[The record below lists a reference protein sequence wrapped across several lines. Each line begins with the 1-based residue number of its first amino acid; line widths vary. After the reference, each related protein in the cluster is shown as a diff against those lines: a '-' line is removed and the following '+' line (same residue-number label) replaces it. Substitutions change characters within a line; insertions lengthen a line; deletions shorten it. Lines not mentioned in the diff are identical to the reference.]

1 MQITSIAAIYF
12 LFFVMSA
19 FVMLPFGVRTAD
31 EAGIEKVPG
40 QADSAP
46 VNFRPGKVAARASII
61 AALATALFVANYQNE
76 WITAADIDFLPG
88 PPRTS
93 VAADR

>member
-31 EAGIEKVPG
+31 EAGVEKVPG
-40 QADSAP
+40 QAESAP
-46 VNFRPGKVAARASII
+46 VNFRPGKLVVRALII
-61 AALATALFVANYQNE
+61 AALATAVFVANYNYE
-76 WITAADIDFLPG
+76 WVTAADIDILPK
-88 PPRTS
+88 PPR
-93 VAADR
+93 AAD